1 MSITILIGY
10 IFFNFNI
17 GFPLENLIIIYILLG
32 LCFIYQLSET
42 CFQGLIFATKKYDF
56 MANSYYL
63 QSFLLLA
70 ATILILFFKNDLL
83 VAIELRVILIS
94 LFMFFFIVRL
104 LFVLQIKQIS
114 FSKNILVNQI
124 KFGSRNWLQNVIGFL
139 NIKSYIFF
147 LAFLSSPEN
156 VGYFAVS
163 FIFVELLRYIPDSLG
178 AFLLPEFTKINSSK
192 DRAIVALNSLKT
204 IFFAISLISL
214 ILILVINYAVTLLF
228 GIEYISAIPV
238 AKILI
243 IAALFGVFYQLL
255 TRYFTSE
262 AKQIYS
268 IISSTF
274 GLIVG
279 SICSIILVPEYGA
292 YGAALSFM
300 SSSITSGLL
309 MLIFFKNQTKI
320 SFGSMISL
328 NLKK

>member
-1 MSITILIGY
+1 M
-10 IFFNFNI
+10 
-17 GFPLENLIIIYILLG
+17 
-32 LCFIYQLSET
+32 
-42 CFQGLIFATKKYDF
+42 
-56 MANSYYL
+56 
-63 QSFLLLA
+63 
-70 ATILILFFKNDLL
+70 
-83 VAIELRVILIS
+83 
-94 LFMFFFIVRL
+94 
-104 LFVLQIKQIS
+104 FVLQIKQIS